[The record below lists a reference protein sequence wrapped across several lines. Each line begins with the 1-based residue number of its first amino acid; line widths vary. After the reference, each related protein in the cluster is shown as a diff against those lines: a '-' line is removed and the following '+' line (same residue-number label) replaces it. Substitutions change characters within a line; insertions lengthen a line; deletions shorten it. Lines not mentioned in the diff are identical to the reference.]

1 MADLALKSSEL
12 PLINPMTHL
21 PHPDTEFVSTSCA
34 VITVSD
40 TRSPETDRSGQLIQQ
55 LLQTDG
61 HQVTDYTVLKDE
73 PDSIQAYVKILVQRP
88 TVQAVILNGGT
99 GIAPRDTTY
108 DAIERLL
115 DKTLPGFGEIF
126 RWLSYQEIGSRS
138 IASRAVAGVC
148 QGKLIFSLPGSS
160 NAVRLAMEK
169 LILPELAHL
178 VKQVES

>member
-1 MADLALKSSEL
+1 MPDIPDLTN
-12 PLINPMTHL
+12 I
-21 PHPDTEFVSTSCA
+21 PHPDTEPVSLGYA

-55 LLQTDG
+55 LLQTAG
-61 HQVTDYTVLKDE
+61 HQARDYAILKDE
-73 PDSIQAYVKILVQRP
+73 PDAIQAYVKALVHRSDLQ
-88 TVQAVILNGGT
+88 VVILNGGT

-126 RWLSYQEIGSRS
+126 RWLSYQEIGSRAM
-138 IASRAVAGVC
+138 ASRAVAGVC
-148 QGKLIFSLPGSS
+148 QSKLIFSLPGSS
-160 NAVRLAMEK
+160 NAVRLAIEK

-178 VKQVES
+178 VKQLMSD

>member
-1 MADLALKSSEL
+1 MV
-12 PLINPMTHL
+12 HH
-21 PHPDTEFVSTSCA
+21 PHPDTESVSVACA

-40 TRSPETDRSGQLIQQ
+40 TRSPQTDRSGQLIQQ

-61 HQVTDYTVLKDE
+61 HQIVDYTLLKDE
-73 PDSIQAYVKILVQRP
+73 PEQIQAYVKTLVQRADL
-88 TVQAVILNGGT
+88 QAVILNGGT

-115 DKTLPGFGEIF
+115 DKTLPGFGELF
-126 RWLSYQEIGSRS
+126 RALSYQEIGSRA

-148 QGKLIFSLPGSS
+148 RSKLIFSLPGSS

-169 LILPELAHL
+169 LILPELGHL
-178 VKQVES
+178 VKQVKP